1 MKSIDAIISADYDK
15 FIEVDEIGDK
25 IAQSLIKF
33 FNDSENLLII
43 EKLKSSGLIFSYE
56 DTNQIKSSNLKN
68 KIFVISGKFENYSR
82 EELQKVIEE
91 NSGKV
96 SKSLS
101 SKTSFLLA
109 GENMGPKKKIKAKEL
124 KISVINEKEF
134 FDLLWNFY

>member
-1 MKSIDAIISADYDK
+1 M
-15 FIEVDEIGDK
+15 V
-25 IAQSLIKF
+25 LR
-33 FNDSENLLII
+33 LCRV
-43 EKLKSSGLIFSYE
+43 KSSGLIFSDE
-56 DTNQIKSSNLKN
+56 DANQIKSTNLKN

-109 GENMGPKKKIKAKEL
+109 GENMGPKKKIKAKDL

-134 FDLLWNFY
+134 FDLL